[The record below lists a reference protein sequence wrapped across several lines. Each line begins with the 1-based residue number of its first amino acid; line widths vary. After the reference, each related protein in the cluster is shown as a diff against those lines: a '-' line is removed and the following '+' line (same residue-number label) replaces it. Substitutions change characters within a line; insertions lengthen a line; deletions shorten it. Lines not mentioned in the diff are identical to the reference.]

1 MKEYRWQILVGTSL
15 IAFSAALYTLHYY
28 IFHDAHHIWIYFLGD
43 VAFLPVEVLLVT
55 MILHQMLEIRDRRKK
70 LEKLNMVIGTFF
82 SSMGTELL
90 AYLSDQDPHLD
101 EIRSD
106 LVISSDWS
114 DEEFRTMETR
124 LKTYSFSVDGTT
136 IDLSGMKTFLAEKE
150 DLLLRLLENPVMLEH
165 ESFTEL
171 LRAIFHLTEELKK
184 RTDLALLPPSDT
196 EHLLG
201 DIRRV
206 YSLLVDAWLDYMNYL
221 MNNYPYLFSLAMRTN
236 PFDEEASVI
245 VR

>member
-1 MKEYRWQILVGTSL
+1 MGTSL
-15 IAFSAALYTLHYY
+15 IALSAALYTLHYY

-82 SSMGTELL
+82 SSMGTDLL
-90 AYLSDQDPHLD
+90 AYLSDHDPHLD

-114 DEEFRTMETR
+114 DEEFQTLETR
-124 LKTYSFSVDGTT
+124 LKTYSFSVAGTT

-171 LRAIFHLTEELKK
+171 LRAIFHLTEELTK
-184 RTDLALLPPSDT
+184 RTDFTLLPPSDT

-221 MNNYPYLFSLAMRTN
+221 KNNYPYLFSLAMRTN